1 MKYTEEVVETRAD
14 TVEVEAESQDAAE
27 DLALWEW
34 NGDDS
39 TVVDRWA
46 YAQEEAEDCTSDDPN
61 NHQGDTC
68 PVHEGEQK

>member
-1 MKYTEEVVETRAD
+1 MKYTVEVVETRAD

-46 YAQEEAEDCTSDDPN
+46 YAQE
-61 NHQGDTC
+61 
-68 PVHEGEQK
+68 VQK